1 MIVPLRAEL
10 LKQSRQRSLL
20 FWGFGAVPLF
30 LTLIAVALEAAVPG
44 VGGSPLSVEVHPI
57 RSAMRALSVGGN
69 PIAHLFFATGAAAI
83 FCVEYRHAS
92 WRHIVPRASRTG
104 LMTAKFAAYALFM
117 CVSLVLLLAGDLL
130 ASLAPAVARGMKI
143 VDVPPATLAGLA
155 MSFLVSFVELLAL
168 GALVG
173 LMAVLTRSTLGA
185 IFPTFLMSLAAAS
198 FEAFLTLEGDRM
210 AMVPLPT
217 FAADAV
223 RSWISAG
230 PEGGGASG
238 QGALAGGAILLAWT
252 VVPFAA
258 AVLVFR
264 RQDLGEE

>member
-1 MIVPLRAEL
+1 MILPLRAEL
-10 LKQSRQRSLL
+10 LKQSRQHSLL
-20 FWGFGAVPLF
+20 FWGFGAIPLF
-30 LTLIAVALEAAVPG
+30 LTLIALALEAVVPG

-92 WRHIVPRASRTG
+92 WRHIVPRAGRTA
-104 LMTAKFAAYALFM
+104 LMSAKLAAYALFM
-117 CVSLVLLLAGDLL
+117 GASLSLLLAGDLL
-130 ASLAPAVARGMKI
+130 ASVAPALARGMNI
-143 VDVPPATLAGLA
+143 VDVPPATVAGLA
-155 MSFLVSFVELLAL
+155 GSFLVSFAELLAL
-168 GALVG
+168 GAIVA

-185 IFPTFLMSLAAAS
+185 IFPAFLLSLAAAS
-198 FEAFLTLEGDRM
+198 IEAFLALEGNRL
-210 AMVPLPT
+210 ATVPLPT

-223 RSWISAG
+223 RSWILG
-230 PEGGGASG
+230 VASG
-238 QGALAGGAILLAWT
+238 QGALLGGAILVAWV